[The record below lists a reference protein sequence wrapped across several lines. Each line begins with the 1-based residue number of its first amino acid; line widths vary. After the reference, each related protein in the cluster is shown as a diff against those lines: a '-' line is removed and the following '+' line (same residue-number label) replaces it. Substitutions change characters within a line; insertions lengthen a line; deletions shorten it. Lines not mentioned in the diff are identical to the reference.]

1 MELNHRPTGYESV
14 ALPLSYTGITIKL
27 SSLYLFLN
35 NPNKPGSNIDPNLKA
50 RLLKES
56 KNPYRGL
63 RRAVWIALFGSAA
76 LGFFIMITNII
87 AGDTVSINDLAIQS
101 SALLILGFLL
111 YKDRN
116 KQVDD

>member
-1 MELNHRPTGYESV
+1 M
-14 ALPLSYTGITIKL
+14 
-27 SSLYLFLN
+27 
-35 NPNKPGSNIDPNLKA
+35 DPNLRA

-76 LGFFIMITNII
+76 LGLFIMLTNIL

-116 KQVDD
+116 RVSD

>member
-1 MELNHRPTGYESV
+1 MSGIEPPTYWLRISCSTPELHRHYNQIIIFQFIFLDNSTKPESN
-14 ALPLSYTGITIKL
+14 L
-27 SSLYLFLN
+27 
-35 NPNKPGSNIDPNLKA
+35 DPNLRA
-50 RLLKES
+50 RLLMES

-76 LGFFIMITNII
+76 LGFFIMVTNII

-116 KQVDD
+116 KQV

>member
-1 MELNHRPTGYESV
+1 M
-14 ALPLSYTGITIKL
+14 
-27 SSLYLFLN
+27 
-35 NPNKPGSNIDPNLKA
+35 DPNLRA

-76 LGFFIMITNII
+76 LGFFIMFTNII
-87 AGDTVSINDLAIQS
+87 AGDKVSINDLAVQS

-111 YKDRN
+111 FKDRN
-116 KQVDD
+116 KQDDT

>member
-14 ALPLSYTGITIKL
+14 ALPLSYTGTRIKL
-27 SSLYLFLN
+27 SSFNIFLSN
-35 NPNKPGSNIDPNLKA
+35 SNKPESNLDPNLRA
-50 RLLKES
+50 RLLKET

-76 LGFFIMITNII
+76 LGLFIMVTNII
-87 AGDTVSINDLAIQS
+87 AGDSVSINDLAIQT

-111 YKDRN
+111 LKDRSKEEDN
-116 KQVDD
+116 

>member
-1 MELNHRPTGYESV
+1 MSNS
-14 ALPLSYTGITIKL
+14 
-27 SSLYLFLN
+27 
-35 NPNKPGSNIDPNLKA
+35 NKPESNLDPNLRA

-76 LGFFIMITNII
+76 LGFFIMLTNII
-87 AGDTVSINDLAIQS
+87 AGDEVSINDLAIQT

-111 YKDRN
+111 LKDRT
-116 KQVDD
+116 KQNDD